1 MLDDVAAVPVPVA
14 LELDLVVPEAVLEP
28 VVLVLEPMVLV
39 LEPEVTGGVLP
50 GTVVVVDVN
59 VVLVAPIVVEA
70 PDEHACPPLTA

>member
-1 MLDDVAAVPVPVA
+1 MLDDVAAMPVPVA
-14 LELDLVVPEAVLEP
+14 LELDPVVPEAVLEP
-28 VVLVLEPMVLV
+28 VVLV

-59 VVLVAPIVVEA
+59 VVLVAPTVVEA